1 MQALPT
7 HQDGAPTLLEGLGQ
21 CRRCIEG
28 MLRRLEAVVGEAQAA
43 PSTDLPARAHA
54 LVAELD
60 EAMGVHMVDEEE
72 DIFPALLAAADSPAR
87 RAQAFALVSALLV
100 EHREL
105 AEHWH
110 ALRIPLLALGGG
122 VAIGFPEPAA
132 RDFLVR
138 LRVHLE
144 REDFEL
150 GELLRLLD
158 PALARDIGLAISARH
173 AEACPHVQDCL
184 RRQD

>member
-1 MQALPT
+1 MPAPASREG
-7 HQDGAPTLLEGLGQ
+7 GAPTAVETLGQ
-21 CRRCIEG
+21 CHRCIER
-28 MLRRLEAVVGEAQAA
+28 MLRRLEAVADETRSA
-43 PSTDLPARAHA
+43 PPADLPARAHA

-122 VAIGFPEPAA
+122 VAIGFPELAA
-132 RDFLVR
+132 RDFIVR

-173 AEACPHVQDCL
+173 AEACPHVQGCL

>member
-1 MQALPT
+1 MPAPASEEG
-7 HQDGAPTLLEGLGQ
+7 GAPTALETLGQ
-21 CRRCIEG
+21 CHRCIER
-28 MLRRLEAVVGEAQAA
+28 MLRRLEAVADDTQGVMPA
-43 PSTDLPARAHA
+43 DLPARAHA

-60 EAMGVHMVDEEE
+60 EAMGVHMVDEEN
-72 DIFPALLAAADSPAR
+72 DVFPALLAAADSPAR

-110 ALRIPLLALGGG
+110 ALRIALLALGGG
-122 VAIGFPEPAA
+122 VAIGFPAQAA
-132 RDFLVR
+132 RDFIVR

-150 GELLRLLD
+150 AELLRILE
-158 PALARDIGLAISARH
+158 PARARDIGLAIAARH
-173 AEACPHVQDCL
+173 ADACPRVQGCL
-184 RRQD
+184 NRED